1 MVNSLSV
8 QRLTTNPLEAGA
20 LVTTYLQ
27 MRTPDELR
35 TANRASRSETFEI
48 RELNSPNWKFNR
60 EMYFKVGEKWKWT
73 DKRPWTDDQWKEY
86 ASDLSLRTFAAYFE
100 GQIAGYYE
108 LKRTSDGG
116 HPQSGRETQIVE
128 QKAKAEI
135 EIAYFGLLAHAIGH
149 GVGKHLLSCAVRDAW
164 ALGPSRV
171 WLHTCTLDHPA
182 ALPNYKKRGF
192 VPYKTETY
200 EVNFPS

>member
-60 EMYFKVGEKWKWT
+60 EMYFKVGEKWNWT

-86 ASDLSLRTFAAYFE
+86 ASDLSLRTFAAYFG

-135 EIAYFGLLAHAIGH
+135 EIAYFGLLPDFIGRGLGGVLLTSAIE
-149 GVGKHLLSCAVRDAW
+149 SAW
-164 ALGPSRV
+164 S
-171 WLHTCTLDHPA
+171 WLPAPTRLWVHTCNRDHPA
-182 ALPNYKKRGF
+182 ALANYQARGF
-192 VPYKTETY
+192 QIYRT
-200 EVNFPS
+200 SG